1 MTDPIR
7 VFIVDDHRMLRAGVR
22 VFLEACDDMTLVG
35 EAPDGET
42 AIWQVAALRPDVV
55 LMDQVLPG
63 IDGAAATEAIL
74 QENPDVRVI
83 ALTSFYEARRV
94 ERALKAGAIS
104 YVLKDV
110 DADELAHAIREAHAG
125 RSVLS
130 PEAAQAL
137 IQSTTRRAAAAVD
150 LTAREQEVLRLMV
163 SGKSNAEIAAR
174 LAISESTVKYHVSGV
189 LHRLGV
195 TRRAEAIALALR
207 DGLVQAEDLNP
218 D

>member
-1 MTDPIR
+1 MTASIR
-7 VFIVDDHRMLRAGVR
+7 VFIVDDHRMLRMGVR
-22 VFLEACDDMTLVG
+22 VFLESCDDLELVG

-42 AIWQVAALRPDVV
+42 AIWQCAALRPDVV
-55 LMDQVLPG
+55 LMDQALPG
-63 IDGAAATEAIL
+63 MDGAAATEAIL

-83 ALTSFYEARRV
+83 ALTSYFEPRRV

-137 IQSTTRRAAAAVD
+137 IQTTTRRSTPHYD
-150 LTAREQEVLRLMV
+150 FTAREQQVLELMV
-163 SGKSNAEIAAR
+163 TGRTNAEIAAQ
-174 LAISESTVKYHVSGV
+174 LAISESTVKYHVSGI
-189 LHRLGV
+189 LNRLGV

-207 DGLVQAEDLNP
+207 DGLVPPAP
-218 D
+218 PSAG

>member
-22 VFLEACDDMTLVG
+22 VFLEACDDMELVG

-55 LMDQVLPG
+55 LMDQALPG
-63 IDGAAATEAIL
+63 MDGAATTEAIL
-74 QENPDVRVI
+74 QDNPDVRVI
-83 ALTSFYEARRV
+83 ALTSFVEARRV

-110 DADELAHAIREAHAG
+110 DGDELAHAIREAYAG

-130 PEAAQAL
+130 PQAAQAL
-137 IQSTTRRAAAAVD
+137 IHSATRRASPQID
-150 LTAREQEVLRLMV
+150 LTARERDVLRLMV
-163 SGKSNAEIAAR
+163 SGRSNAEIATR

-189 LHRLGV
+189 LNRLGV

-207 DGLVQAEDLNP
+207 DGLVGPEDLNP